1 MVVMEYQTVE
11 QLYSLAILQGQR
23 AENVKNGRITLQVFI
38 NNTVTSLRAAL
49 KAAQSASGEFQAS
62 SGAFDQ
68 VVVIIQKNIDEIAEK
83 IKKINENIDLNNKAL
98 RDKIIWEVADTVAI
112 VFSTAALIASLGAS
126 SAVVAVV
133 TTATRLGLGAA
144 AIASGIKLVIDSL
157 DLDELIKTI
166 QALKQSRT
174 DLQTSLENLTA
185 VKPFFEKVVTGVDAL
200 ASTVD
205 DMALSI
211 QIISDNVDLW
221 KETTL
226 TTEDVTTIHD
236 SWIDIQNDCLNWMDM
251 VHSQGIN
258 PVTKSL
264 EV

>member
-62 SGAFDQ
+62 SG
-68 VVVIIQKNIDEIAEK
+68 VVIIQKNIDEIAEK